1 MHQAFRWNG
10 TEFYTVFDLP
20 ISVTNGI
27 SESGER
33 VDCGLLEN
41 EILKEGQGDGGVLD
55 GEPWL
60 GGNASS
66 TQTSVSATETNLGVG
81 VGVGVQRKVILV
93 GIVFCVLGQLMG

>member
-20 ISVTNGI
+20 ISVTNSI
-27 SESGER
+27 SESDER

-41 EILKEGQGDGGVLD
+41 EIMKGGQGDEGMSA

-60 GGNASS
+60 GANAST
-66 TQTSVSATETNLGVG
+66 TQTSVSATSTSLGT
-81 VGVGVQRKVILV
+81 GVGVQRKAVLV
-93 GIVFCVLGQLMG
+93 GIVFCLLGQLMG